1 VIRDMGRARRT
12 IGAICGL
19 AGPAAFT
26 AAWLVATRRQ
36 PAYSVANEHI
46 SGLAAP
52 DAEIPHVM
60 TAGFLALGTCT
71 VAFAADLEERLRTRG
86 RAAGGGPALLAAS
99 GVALV
104 SAGLFRRDRLSNY
117 PMPGEPPAAQSWRND
132 LHDLSAVAAAGYG
145 IAALT
150 ALAARFRHDPTFGDL
165 AAPTGLAALV
175 AGGLS
180 AWFATDV
187 VRPGNGIVQRAS
199 ISIPLAMMARLA
211 LRMLAEGEAP
221 QSSAA
226 AGTTSRARATSDS
239 IASTSSSTES

>member
-1 VIRDMGRARRT
+1 MGRARRT
-12 IGAICGL
+12 IGAACGL
-19 AGPAAFT
+19 VGPAAFT

-36 PAYSVANEHI
+36 PVYSVANEHI

-52 DAEIPHVM
+52 DAEVPHVM
-60 TAGFLALGTCT
+60 TAGFVTLGACT
-71 VAFAADLEERLRTRG
+71 VAFAAELEERLRVRG

-99 GVALV
+99 GVALL

-117 PMPGEPPAAQSWRND
+117 PMPGEPATRQYWRND

-145 IAALT
+145 IAALA

-165 AAPTGLAALV
+165 AAPAGLAALA

-180 AWFATDV
+180 VWFATDV

-199 ISIPLAMMARLA
+199 ISIPLAVMARLA
-211 LRMLAEGEAP
+211 LRMLAGSEAG
-221 QSSAA
+221 Q
-226 AGTTSRARATSDS
+226 G
-239 IASTSSSTES
+239 